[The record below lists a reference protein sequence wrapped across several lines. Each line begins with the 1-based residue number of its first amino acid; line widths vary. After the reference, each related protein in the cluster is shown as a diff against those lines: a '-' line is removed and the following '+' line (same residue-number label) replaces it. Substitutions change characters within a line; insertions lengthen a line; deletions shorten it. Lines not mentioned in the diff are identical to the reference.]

1 LKTNFL
7 GMMNLLELAR
17 EKQAKILQSSTS
29 EVYGDPQ
36 EHPQREDYW
45 GHANPTGARSC
56 YDEGK
61 RAAEALCVAYRKQHA
76 IDVKIV
82 RIFNTFGPR
91 MNSSDGRVVCTFITQ
106 ALQGRPITVF
116 GNGSQTRSLCY
127 VDDMM
132 EGLLLMM
139 EQPQEF
145 CGPVNLGNPA
155 HELTVLEIAR
165 TILRLTG
172 STSPFTFKPLP
183 EDDPKMR
190 RPDITLAKN
199 KLGWTPRTSLEE
211 GLSKMIDYY
220 SKEL

>member
-1 LKTNFL
+1 
-7 GMMNLLELAR
+7 
-17 EKQAKILQSSTS
+17 
-29 EVYGDPQ
+29 
-36 EHPQREDYW
+36 
-45 GHANPTGARSC
+45 
-56 YDEGK
+56 
-61 RAAEALCVAYRKQHA
+61 
-76 IDVKIV
+76 
-82 RIFNTFGPR
+82 